1 MTEYR
6 LYRRDGSGRIL
17 TAPEVIV
24 AASDEEAVAHV
35 RELLV
40 MPCEVWH
47 ESRLVAVINASERTP
62 S

>member
-17 TAPEVIV
+17 TAPEVII
-24 AASDEEAVAHV
+24 AASDEEAVARV

-40 MPCEVWH
+40 MPCEVWQ
-47 ESRLVAVINASERTP
+47 ESRLVAVVSTSEKAAS
-62 S
+62 